1 MKPAARGNIVAFAI
15 TSLFTASRVLAA
27 VSSTD
32 VVPVDISMIQREG
45 GKGIDFQ
52 NTFAQPFYTYDRD
65 QPGRSNCND
74 KCAETW
80 IPAYTTD
87 RNAKDLGIWTVVAR
101 FDGSK
106 QWAYNGKPL
115 YTFGYGEH
123 APPTPKDMQKEW
135 HLFAPQ

>member
-1 MKPAARGNIVAFAI
+1 MKPTARGKIVAFAL
-15 TSLFTASRVLAA
+15 SSMLAASPVLA
-27 VSSTD
+27 VSATD
-32 VVPVDISMIQREG
+32 TVPVDISMIQLEG
-45 GKGIDFQ
+45 GKGIAFQ

-74 KCAETW
+74 KCSEIW

-87 RNAKDLGIWTVVAR
+87 RNAKDMGIWTLVAR

-106 QWAYNGKPL
+106 QWAYDGKPL

-123 APPTPKDMQKEW
+123 VPPVAKDLGDQW